1 MTGWIRRRP
10 PVSVGNDK
18 AAYVEAMFDAIARRY
33 DLMNRLMTG
42 GLDVAS
48 RSVTVDTVYPELVR
62 TAVDIGCGTGDLAF
76 ALAKRAPRARILGI
90 DFSARMLEHA
100 AIKRVSGVPSDQV
113 RFLRGDGM
121 RLPVADDSTDAVVSA
136 WVLRNVAD
144 VSQVFSE
151 AFRILRPGGRV
162 AFLELTPVRSKW
174 FRPLFRLYFHGV
186 VPILGRW
193 LSGQGQAYQYLPES
207 VDRFP
212 DAETL
217 GEILREAG
225 FPDVSVRRLAFGTLA
240 LHTATKPDRSGG
252 KSSHSDAQVSRPVIG
267 KVTPDRGLG
276 VEGGPLTLR
285 WPVDGASWNSSV
297 AQLDSPHA
305 LQSWEWAEF
314 RRQAG
319 WVPTRVLFE
328 RGGRPVAAFS
338 FLRRATPV
346 PRWGVGYV
354 PKGPIV
360 DSRADDVWP
369 EVLAHVARIA
379 KDTRCIFVKIDPDI
393 EASRSD
399 IRRTMREVGF
409 KPSRQQVQYPSTM
422 IVDTDGSD
430 DVLLSRMKATWRRY
444 IRKAERDGVTVRL
457 SAGTTD
463 VTRFMDIYRE
473 TAKRDGFI
481 VRPDSYYAKGLG
493 FLQPSGRASLWL
505 AERDGEL
512 LAGAVVLSHGSRAW
526 YLWGATSQL
535 GLETHAMYRLQ
546 WEAIRSSRDS
556 GCTAYDMWGA
566 PDIMGDETDPL
577 KGVAYFKAGF
587 GARHVNWVGALDYVV
602 NPALNSLWLEAVPR
616 AFSVLR
622 KFRGE
627 RTGHAV
633 VVPG

>member
-1 MTGWIRRRP
+1 MTDWIARRP
-10 PVSVGNDK
+10 QISVGTDK

-42 GLDVAS
+42 GLDGVS
-48 RSVTVDTVYPELVR
+48 RAVTVDTVYPELVE

-76 ALAKRAPRARILGI
+76 ALARRAPRATILGI
-90 DFSARMLEHA
+90 DFSARMLERG
-100 AIKRVSGVPSDQV
+100 AIKRVAGCPSDRV

-121 RLPVADDSTDAVVSA
+121 RLPVADASTDAVVSA

-174 FRPLFRLYFHGV
+174 FRPLFRLYFHGL
-186 VPILGRW
+186 VPIVGRW

-217 GEILREAG
+217 GEALKDAG
-225 FPDVSVRRLAFGTLA
+225 FPDVSIRRLALGTLA
-240 LHTATKPDRSGG
+240 LHTATKPVRSAEKGSAGDADRNMLVTG
-252 KSSHSDAQVSRPVIG
+252 KATASVGLAGESDS
-267 KVTPDRGLG
+267 
-276 VEGGPLTLR
+276 LTLR
-285 WPVDGASWNSSV
+285 WPVDASSWNNAV
-297 AQLDSPHA
+297 AQLDCPHA
-305 LQSWEWAEF
+305 LQSWEWGEF

-328 RGGRPVAAFS
+328 RGGRPVAAIS

-346 PRWGVGYV
+346 PGWGVGYV
-354 PKGPIV
+354 PKGPVV
-360 DSRADDVWP
+360 DSREEDVWP
-369 EVLAHVARIA
+369 VILAHVARIA
-379 KDTRCIFVKIDPDI
+379 KDTRCIFVKIDPDVR
-393 EASRSD
+393 ASRTD
-399 IRRTMREVGF
+399 IRRAMRGAGF

-422 IVDTDGSD
+422 IVDTDGPD
-430 DVLLSRMKATWRRY
+430 EVLLSRMKATWRRY

-457 SAGTTD
+457 SADTSD
-463 VTRFMDIYRE
+463 VTRFMDVYRE

-481 VRPDSYYAKGLG
+481 LRPDSYYAEGLG
-493 FLQPSGRASLWL
+493 LLRPSGRASLWL
-505 AERDGEL
+505 AERDREL
-512 LAGAVVLSHGSRAW
+512 LAGAVILSHGTRAW
-526 YLWGATSQL
+526 YLWGATSKR

-546 WEAIRSSRDS
+546 WEALRSARDT
-556 GCTAYDMWGA
+556 GCTSYDMWGA
-566 PDIMGDETDPL
+566 PDVLGDETDPL

-602 NPALNSLWLEAVPR
+602 SPTLNSLWLEAVPH
-616 AFSVLR
+616 AFNVIR
-622 KFRGE
+622 KVRGE
-627 RTGHAV
+627 PTGHAV
-633 VVPG
+633 VMPG